1 MMWTLSCHLFFFEWI
16 VLNTFISVHTYTST
30 AGTFAKSYP
39 PKPVWTKDF
48 DLILWSNLFCK
59 VVTRGKTEEA
69 ARSNERKEKQEHM
82 RLQNDVL
89 MYLADVFT
97 CVPRQEF
104 GVLDFRD
111 CVKAVWGRL
120 IMKATCG
127 YFLFSQLYVGFHQ
140 DYKIFSRE
148 SQPKP
153 SIATGILGG
162 GNNPTY
168 KVVFS
173 RIFFHNWRSKNPRFS
188 TTLTF
193 DFPRKCLNWTSSCRL
208 GPQKKPPK
216 TIRALARRK
225 KTPNQERLLRF
236 AVLPVLLGSALQL
249 QQLQHAMLSQVGIGT
264 GGIGENG
271 DMKKTEF
278 GYLDHFW
285 GLWKRNTMM
294 FRWNTSCCPLNRLEE

>member
-104 GVLDFRD
+104 GVLDLRD

-120 IMKATCG
+120 IMNATCG

-140 DYKIFSRE
+140 DYHIFSRGDPNLNLQLPLASWE
-148 SQPKP
+148 GGTTDLICCSY
-153 SIATGILGG
+153 ILF
-162 GNNPTY
+162 P
-168 KVVFS
+168 
-173 RIFFHNWRSKNPRFS
+173 IWRSKNPRFS
-188 TTLTF
+188 TTFLLTF
-193 DFPRKCLNWTSSCRL
+193 QGSAWIEHRPAGWGQTKKNT
-208 GPQKKPPK
+208 KKPS
-216 TIRALARRK
+216 ALARWK
-225 KTPNQERLLRF
+225 KKPNEGAAPPLRRATGVAGICF
-236 AVLPVLLGSALQL
+236 AAATTSTC
-249 QQLQHAMLSQVGIGT
+249 HAFA
-264 GGIGENG
+264 GGECQDG

-278 GYLDHFW
+278 DIWTTFGACEKKYNDV
-285 GLWKRNTMM
+285 
-294 FRWNTSCCPLNRLEE
+294 